1 MTDYV
6 DVLTAGGWVT
16 VDVTASEENG
26 MLDSEVET
34 AGDAVEAVRRNMV
47 AGNFVLDSS
56 GRHTLIVGSAL
67 VYSYYRKR

>member
-16 VDVTASEENG
+16 VDVTASEDNG
-26 MLDSEVET
+26 ML
-34 AGDAVEAVRRNMV
+34 G
-47 AGNFVLDSS
+47 SS

>member
-26 MLDSEVET
+26 MLGSEVET
-34 AGDAVEAVRRNMV
+34 AGDAIEAVRRNMV
-47 AGNFVLDSS
+47 ASNAVLDPS
-56 GRHTLIVGSAL
+56 GRHTLIVGPAL
-67 VYSYYRKR
+67 AYSYHRKG

>member
-47 AGNFVLDSS
+47 AVNFVLDSS